1 MSFFGK
7 MFGGK
12 KEPTLTTGDA
22 IQKLRETENMLLKK
36 EEFLEKKIELELAE
50 AKKNGTKN
58 KRGNLFSQVDCSDL
72 TLFQLILFSFVVYTL
87 KHLFFQWFLQCI
99 FHTTVYSFDLSCLC
113 CRLRNP
119 MTHRK
124 KFSIVFKKMVTDDCL
139 YRFIYLL

>member
-58 KRGNLFSQVDCSDL
+58 KRGNLFSQVDCCD
-72 TLFQLILFSFVVYTL
+72 
-87 KHLFFQWFLQCI
+87 H
-99 FHTTVYSFDLSCLC
+99 SFDIIPTHFVFLC
-113 CRLRNP
+113 CNTP
-119 MTHRK
+119 
-124 KFSIVFKKMVTDDCL
+124 
-139 YRFIYLL
+139 